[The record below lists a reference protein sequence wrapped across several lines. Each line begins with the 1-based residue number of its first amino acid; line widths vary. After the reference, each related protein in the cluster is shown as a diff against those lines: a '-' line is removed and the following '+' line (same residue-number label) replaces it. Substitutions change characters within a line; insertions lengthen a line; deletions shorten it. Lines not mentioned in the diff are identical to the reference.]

1 MSEFKPGQG
10 MNDLGGFAFP
20 LSVHPLNAI
29 DYGGMMLRDYFA
41 AKAMQ
46 AMMTSPELM
55 VVVTADKVLGE
66 NAKERISTLAYKYA
80 DAMLKA
86 REK

>member
-1 MSEFKPGQG
+1 MSEIKYSDPTYFTD
-10 MNDLGGFAFP
+10 NHA
-20 LSVHPLNAI
+20 LS
-29 DYGGMMLRDYFA
+29 MTLRDYFA
-41 AKAMQ
+41 AGAMQ

-55 VVVTADKVLGE
+55 VVVTADQVLGE

>member
-1 MSEFKPGQG
+1 MRDINTGGPAFPSAPHIPG
-10 MNDLGGFAFP
+10 MN
-20 LSVHPLNAI
+20 
-29 DYGGMMLRDYFA
+29 LRDYFA
-41 AKAMQ
+41 NGAMQ

-55 VVVTADKVLGE
+55 VVVTADQVLGE
-66 NAKERISTLAYKYA
+66 NAKERISTLAYQYA

>member
-1 MSEFKPGQG
+1 MR
-10 MNDLGGFAFP
+10 DLDTGVPAFP
-20 LSVHPLNAI
+20 SAPHIPGVN
-29 DYGGMMLRDYFA
+29 LRDSFA

-55 VVVTADKVLGE
+55 VVVTADQVLGE
-66 NAKERISTLAYKYA
+66 NAKERISTLAYQYA